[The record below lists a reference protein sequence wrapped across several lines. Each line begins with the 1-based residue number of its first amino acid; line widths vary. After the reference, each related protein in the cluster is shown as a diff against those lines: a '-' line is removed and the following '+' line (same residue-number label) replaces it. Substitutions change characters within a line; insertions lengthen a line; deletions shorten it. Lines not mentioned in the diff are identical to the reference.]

1 MNALGYL
8 LKSVRETRL
17 AAALAKAR
25 ARIAAPAPAET
36 VPASFVDE
44 VPQVPLMTQ
53 DWAFVKDCEQCWF
66 V

>member
-8 LKSVRETRL
+8 LKPVRETRL

-25 ARIAAPAPAET
+25 ARIAAPAET
-36 VPASFVDE
+36 VPASFADE